1 MKRNENNLRA
11 LFKNRIGIVL
21 MIIGLIVAGTARIKQ
36 EKRDNKKRTFKK
48 VLSGKSQTTVWYGP
62 LTTRRQSFAP

>member
-11 LFKNRIGIVL
+11 LFKNRKGIVL

-36 EKRDNKKRTFKK
+36 EKRDNKKE
-48 VLSGKSQTTVWYGP
+48 P
-62 LTTRRQSFAP
+62 LKRSLAGNLRQLFGVGL

>member
-11 LFKNRIGIVL
+11 LFKNRKGIVL

-48 VLSGKSQTTVWYGP
+48 VLSGKSQTTVWCGP